1 MVIKLGDVV
10 LLLDEKGSRDTFPI
24 ARVAKIF
31 KGPDGVVRSVE
42 LRLPIK
48 FKATKKTKKQDTK
61 NNSNRLIHYPN
72 KAKTIHRGVEK
83 IALLEGNPSVEKEP
97 EIENEENQFDRNNGT
112 SPFIDHRGGSC

>member
-1 MVIKLGDVV
+1 MQEVKFYSIFRFKNEYLLNLSKLQSKQTKNVVIKEGDVV

-48 FKATKKTKKQDTK
+48 FKATKRTKKSDTK
-61 NNSNRLIHYPN
+61 IMQINSFIIQTKRRRY
-72 KAKTIHRGVEK
+72 
-83 IALLEGNPSVEKEP
+83 
-97 EIENEENQFDRNNGT
+97 IEE
-112 SPFIDHRGGSC
+112 